1 MMLMMKIL
9 QESFYKK
16 DVKKVVVEDCMM
28 YPKNVDALIWAK
40 EMKHKMNTFSMNSMA
55 YAKISNYFL
64 LMMRYTLSY
73 KLFI

>member
-1 MMLMMKIL
+1 MMKML

-16 DVKKVVVEDCMM
+16 DVKKLVVENCMM

-40 EMKHKMNTFSMNSMA
+40 EMEDKMNTMA
-55 YAKISNYFL
+55 YIKISNYFL